1 MSISQVQTEDPS
13 FVRDIH
19 SKALLNTDYNALQL
33 HRREQQYFHK
43 QQSDINI
50 LRGQVEELT
59 TIRVEMLE
67 IKTLLKEI
75 IRNK

>member
-1 MSISQVQTEDPS
+1 MGTQIQTEDPR
-13 FVRDIH
+13 FIRDVH

-50 LRGQVEELT
+50 LKDQAEELT
-59 TIRVEMLE
+59 VIREEMLE
-67 IKTLLKEI
+67 IKILLKEI
-75 IRNK
+75 ISK

>member
-1 MSISQVQTEDPS
+1 MEIQHVQTEDPR
-13 FVRDIH
+13 FIRDVH
-19 SKALLNTDYNALQL
+19 SKALLNTDYNALQQ
-33 HRREQQYFHK
+33 HRREQQYFYK

-75 IRNK
+75 INK

>member
-1 MSISQVQTEDPS
+1 MGSIQTDDPR
-13 FVRDIH
+13 FIRDTH
-19 SKALLNTDYNALQL
+19 SKALLNTDYNALQQ
-33 HRREQQYFHK
+33 HRREKLYFQK

-75 IRNK
+75 INK

>member
-1 MSISQVQTEDPS
+1 MGTQVQTEDPR
-13 FVRDIH
+13 FIRDVH
-19 SKALLNTDYNALQL
+19 SKALLNTDYNALQQ
-33 HRREQQYFHK
+33 HRRERVYFHK
-43 QQSDINI
+43 QQNDINI

-67 IKTLLKEI
+67 IKTLLTEF